1 MVNGFFMNTKII
13 CTISDSKC
21 DYDFLKELHEKGMN
35 VVRINSAH
43 STIEGA
49 DRILKMTRMVAPE
62 IPVLLDTKGPEVRLT
77 ETDIV
82 DGIKVNAG
90 ETIEFHDDADFRCT
104 RKALNTNCRTFVRDV
119 PVGSRIL
126 VDDGNI
132 EMKVIGKE
140 GNKLVC
146 LIGNPGI
153 IRSHKSIN
161 VPGVHISLPSL
172 TDRDKTFIR
181 WAVSES
187 VDFIAHSF
195 VRSSEDLEEIR
206 DMLSL
211 SDSRMKIISKIENQQ
226 GIDNIDD
233 IIAHSFGIMVA
244 RGDLGVEVAEEKL
257 PMIQRNIVEKCRIAR
272 KPVIIAT
279 QMLHSMIENPRP
291 TRAEVTDVANAIIQR
306 TDAVMLSGETAA
318 GKYPAAAVGT
328 MRRIAE
334 EVEKSL
340 GTTLNLNFTNAIK
353 PIAATLARNLVE
365 ASDRLPVKAIISDT
379 WTGRTCRYLSEFRP
393 KVPVYALCYRES
405 TMRELGMVYGVQ
417 AFRFKVQFSK
427 EEMVRNAMDMLMA
440 AGKINKGDLVGFIGG
455 SFNDEV
461 GATYMEFRFV

>member
-1 MVNGFFMNTKII
+1 MNTKII
-13 CTISDSKC
+13 CTISDHKC
-21 DYDFLKELHEKGMN
+21 DYDFLKELYEKGMN

-49 DRILKMTRMVAPE
+49 DRILKTVRMVSPE
-62 IPVLLDTKGPEVRLT
+62 IPVLLDTKGPEIRLT
-77 ETDIV
+77 ETDIP
-82 DGIKVNAG
+82 DGIKVDSG
-90 ETIEFHDDADFRCT
+90 EIIEFHDDADFRCT
-104 RKALNTNCRTFVRDV
+104 RKALNTNCSTFVRDV
-119 PVGSRIL
+119 PVGSQIL
-126 VDDGNI
+126 IDDGNI
-132 EMKVIGKE
+132 EMKVIGKDE
-140 GNKLVC
+140 GKLIC
-146 LIGNPGI
+146 TILNPGI

-195 VRSSEDLEEIR
+195 VRSSEDLREIR
-206 DMLSL
+206 EMLARA
-211 SDSRMKIISKIENQQ
+211 DSGMKIISKIENQQ
-226 GIDNIDD
+226 GIDNIDE
-233 IIAHSFGIMVA
+233 IIEYSFGIMIA
-244 RGDLGVEVAEEKL
+244 RGDLGVEIAEEKL
-257 PMIQRNIVEKCRIAR
+257 PMIQRNIVEKCRISR

-318 GKYPAAAVGT
+318 GRYPAAAVET
-328 MRRIAE
+328 MRRIAA

-340 GTTLNLNFTNAIK
+340 GSTLDLNFTEVMR

-365 ASDRLPVKAIISDT
+365 ASDRLPVKAIIADT

-405 TMRELGMVYGVQ
+405 TMREMGMVYGVRP
-417 AFRFKVQFSK
+417 FRFMVQNSK
-427 EEMVRNAMDMLMA
+427 EEMVRNAIDLLVK
-440 AGKINKGDLVGFIGG
+440 AGEISKGDLVGFIGG
-455 SFNDEV
+455 SFNDEL
-461 GATYMEFRFV
+461 GATYMEFRFI